1 MKRKIISTVL
11 YLIGLV
17 LIGFSVLVLIGFFKE
32 QEAGLLIETEPQST
46 VYINNIEVGTTPY
59 ETTRKAGEASIKIK
73 PVNIGEVKLDAYETN
88 VNLVPGVKTIIKRAF
103 MQKDEDVSGAIVSF
117 EKIGSDRSYVTVVS
131 IPDNS
136 RIIVDGKNYGFT
148 PLRVSLDAGDH
159 DLVVSKDGY
168 LEKKLPIK
176 IYKGFKLTASIKLAQ
191 ISIEDSDIKPSTQEK
206 ESLGQIRINKTDVG
220 FLRARSGA
228 NIGFPEVGRV
238 KPDEVYDILEEGE
251 HASWYK
257 IKIVSTTNEGATNEI
272 EGWVN
277 SEFVTKI

>member
-73 PVNIGEVKLDAYETN
+73 PVNIGEIKLDAYETN

-257 IKIVSTTNEGATNEI
+257 IKIVSTTNEV
-272 EGWVN
+272 EGWVS